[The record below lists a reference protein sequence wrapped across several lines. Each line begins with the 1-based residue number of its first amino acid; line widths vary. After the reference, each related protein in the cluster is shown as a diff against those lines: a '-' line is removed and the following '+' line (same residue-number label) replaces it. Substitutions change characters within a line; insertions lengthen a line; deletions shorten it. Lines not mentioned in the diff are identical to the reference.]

1 MLTAERP
8 TRVLVIDDH
17 RVFADVLRLGIDAEP
32 DLHCAGAAHSAAE
45 GLSLAATVP
54 FAVAV
59 VDLELAAGVDVTGA
73 VGAGDGVSGIDVTRA
88 LLEQH
93 PDARVIILTA
103 HVRPDLARRALGA
116 GASGFIGKDTSLRG
130 VLAALRTA
138 TPQRPVL
145 APGLDRDGCPVT
157 LTPRENDVLRQ
168 LGRGL
173 DAHRTAAALGIS
185 MNTTRDHIK
194 TLIRKLGAHNQL
206 GAVVEAQRLGLLTVG
221 RGY

>member
-1 MLTAERP
+1 
-8 TRVLVIDDH
+8 VLLIDDH

-32 DLHCAGAAHSAAE
+32 DLHCVGTAHSAAE
-45 GLSLAATVP
+45 GLALAATSP

-59 VDLELAAGVDVTGA
+59 VDLELADA
-73 VGAGDGVSGIDVTRA
+73 SGIDVTRG
-88 LLEQH
+88 LLELR

-103 HVRPDLARRALGA
+103 HVRPDLARRAVAA

-145 APGLDRDGCPVT
+145 APELDRDGCPVA
-157 LTPRENDVLRQ
+157 LTPREHDVLRR
-168 LGRGL
+168 LGQGL
-173 DAHRTAAALGIS
+173 DAPRIAAALGIS
-185 MNTTRDHIK
+185 LNTTRDHIK

-221 RGY
+221 RRY